1 MGVPCIDAE
10 VCVLSEES
18 GHIDVGLV
26 WTLRAIACCLIH
38 ALNRVS
44 KAAHRRVEV
53 DRVEGVIFVEGRNK
67 LLSKSI
73 IR

>member
-53 DRVEGVIFVEGRNK
+53 DRICMSCRGGN
-67 LLSKSI
+67 
-73 IR
+73 IRRGAKQALK